1 MYSKTLNLLRRLLK
15 IISKKRKAS
24 LVKLI
29 PLAILT
35 GLVDVLVI
43 GLVSRLFV
51 VVVQKEN
58 RPSIPFSDFISTDP
72 FTKLIIL
79 VCLYVSFNW
88 LASILR
94 LSLRAYQEKLRAGIF
109 IDLSEI
115 VQKNI
120 FNQKYEFFLS
130 EKSEQ
135 LSSKIV
141 LNISRVSEKLI
152 KPIIQIISGIF
163 IVIFIFIA
171 ILSFSKA
178 NALFLVISLII
189 GFSLTSILVTPIIR
203 DASRQ
208 RILLESNINKIMS
221 DSIKTIIDV
230 HLTGSENYFQ
240 EKYSKA
246 GKQAYPFLWK
256 GETLP
261 DFPRS
266 LVEPFGITLIFL
278 IGLAPLISGREPSEV
293 LDIIPFLATI
303 AVSSLKL
310 TPPLQDLFRG
320 ITDLRAGIPDLEE
333 VLKILELPKQRSN
346 LNIKKIKEKN
356 QKFNMPKN
364 SIILKS
370 VFYKYPSETKYTLEN
385 INIRIPIGSKI
396 AFVGKTGSGKS
407 TTANQI
413 LCLLKPTKGNLL
425 LDDIKI
431 KESQINEWQGYCSY
445 VPQAIN
451 LLNDDIVSNIAY
463 GLKSNEI
470 DEKKLWKA
478 IYSAQISNFIK
489 NLPDGLQTKIGE
501 NGIRLSGGQRQR
513 IALARAFYRESKLI
527 ILDEATSALDNKTE
541 SKIINSLSITNKQLT
556 VIFIAHRLST
566 VINCE
571 CIYEFEDGKIKSEG
585 NYLELQEKSKSFK
598 DMINSAIDNKGDL
611 QY

>member
-1 MYSKTLNLLRRLLK
+1 MYSKTLNLLTRLLK
-15 IISKKRKAS
+15 IISKKRKSS

-35 GLVDVLVI
+35 GLVDVLVV

-58 RPSIPFSDFISTDP
+58 RPSIPFSGLVSTDH

-88 LASILR
+88 LASFLR

-109 IDLSEI
+109 LDLSEI
-115 VQKNI
+115 AQKNI

-135 LSSKIV
+135 ISSKIV
-141 LNISRVSEKLI
+141 LNISRVSEKFI

-163 IVIFIFIA
+163 VVIFIFIA

-178 NALFLVISLII
+178 NALFLVMSLII
-189 GFSLTSILVTPIIR
+189 GYSFISILVTPIIR
-203 DASRQ
+203 DASKQ

-230 HLTGSENYFQ
+230 HLTSSENYFQ

-246 GKQAYPFLWK
+246 GKKAYPYLWK

-261 DFPRS
+261 EFPRS

-278 IGLAPLISGREPSEV
+278 IGLAPLISGREPSAV

-333 VLKILELPKQRSN
+333 VLKILELPKQRPN
-346 LNIKKIKEKN
+346 FKIKNIKEKN
-356 QKFNMPKN
+356 KKFNMPKN

-370 VFYKYPSETKYTLEN
+370 VFYKYPSEKNYALED
-385 INIRIPIGSKI
+385 INMRIPIGSKI
-396 AFVGKTGSGKS
+396 GFVGKTGSGKS

-431 KESQINEWQGYCSY
+431 KENQINAWQRYCSY

-463 GLKSNEI
+463 GLKRNEI

-478 IYSAQISNFIK
+478 LYSAQISNFIK
-489 NLPDGLQTKIGE
+489 NLPHGLQTKIGE

-571 CIYEFEDGKIKSEG
+571 CIYEFEDGKIKSMG

-598 DMINSAIDNKGDL
+598 GMINSAIDNKGRI